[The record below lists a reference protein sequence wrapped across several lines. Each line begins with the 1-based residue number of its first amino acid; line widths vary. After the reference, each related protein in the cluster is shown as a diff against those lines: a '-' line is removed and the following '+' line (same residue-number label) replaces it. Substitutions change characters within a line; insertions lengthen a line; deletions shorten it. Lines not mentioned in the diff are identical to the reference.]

1 MIVLINYLYL
11 LLMWCNVRSWIMGQQ
26 DMLSLH
32 DIWNEAFLR
41 HSRAVTAKKCTKK
54 RDARVKLLFSV
65 LLFWRS
71 RSRRR
76 REPNAALHK

>member
-1 MIVLINYLYL
+1 
-11 LLMWCNVRSWIMGQQ
+11 
-26 DMLSLH
+26 MLSLH

-54 RDARVKLLFSV
+54 PDARANLLFSV

-71 RSRRR
+71 RCRRR
-76 REPNAALHK
+76 REILKFLMRRYTSNNLLSENQLTEQNSALD

>member
-1 MIVLINYLYL
+1 
-11 LLMWCNVRSWIMGQQ
+11 MGQQ

-54 RDARVKLLFSV
+54 RDARAKLLFRV

-76 REPNAALHK
+76 REILRFLMRRYTSNNLLSENQLTEQNSAVD